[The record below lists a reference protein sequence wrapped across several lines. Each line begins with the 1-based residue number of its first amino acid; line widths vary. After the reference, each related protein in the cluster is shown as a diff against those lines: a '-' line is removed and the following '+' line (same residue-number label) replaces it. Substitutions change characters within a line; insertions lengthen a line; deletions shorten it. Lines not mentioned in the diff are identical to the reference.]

1 MDIVSARPKKAYKGI
16 PMEGMIAAW
25 YAKNTSRDQAEFEAC
40 AARIAAHLGPHS
52 HLLEVAPGPGY
63 LAIALAR
70 LGPYRIVGVDISR
83 SFVRIAAQNAAR
95 AGVEV
100 EFRQGDA
107 AAIPYP
113 AESFD
118 FIVCRAAFKNFSDP
132 VGALSEMHRVLRPG
146 GEALVIDMRKDASN
160 AAIDG
165 AVAQMNVGRM
175 DAFFIRAVF
184 KHSLRK
190 RAYSRADFT
199 RMAAAT
205 PFGETEIAEAPLGY
219 EVHLRKDRAGTI
231 VAARR

>member
-70 LGPYRIVGVDISR
+70 LGPYRIAGVDISR

-132 VGALSEMHRVLRPG
+132 VGAIEEMYRVLRPSG
-146 GEALVIDMRKDASN
+146 QALIIDMRNDASDATIDATVADMKLGRVN
-160 AAIDG
+160 ALITRAI
-165 AVAQMNVGRM
+165 
-175 DAFFIRAVF
+175 F
-184 KHSLRK
+184 KLSLRK
-190 RAYSRADFT
+190 RAYSKADML
-199 RMAAAT
+199 RMASAT
-205 PFGETEIAEAPLGY
+205 LFQGAQISEEGLGF
-219 EVHLRKDRAGTI
+219 EVWLRK
-231 VAARR
+231 